1 MGRANQSVVYLDT
14 HVVVWLYAGLAD
26 KLTDSAKKMID
37 GCDVLISQFT
47 RLELQYLFEIARIR
61 VEPEIIEKDLSKSIN
76 LKVSEYPLDR
86 IIEEALKID
95 WTRDVFDRLLAAEA
109 LARGSGFITADENIL
124 SNLRHAIR

>member
-26 KLTDSAKKMID
+26 KLTDSAKKTID
-37 GCDVLISQFT
+37 ECDVLISQFT

-61 VEPEIIEKDLSKSIN
+61 VKPEIIIKDLSRSIN
-76 LKVSEYPLDR
+76 LKVSDYPLDC

-109 LARGSGFITADENIL
+109 IARESGFITADENIL
-124 SNLRHAIR
+124 SNLSHAIR